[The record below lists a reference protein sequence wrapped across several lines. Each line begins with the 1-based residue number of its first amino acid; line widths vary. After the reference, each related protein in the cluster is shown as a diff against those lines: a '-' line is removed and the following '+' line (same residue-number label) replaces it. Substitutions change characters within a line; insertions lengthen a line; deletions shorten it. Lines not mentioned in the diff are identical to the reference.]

1 MTERSEAWNAAFRR
15 IINGAHLATAGD
27 LAALVDEATALVG
40 ITAHLYVVDI
50 GQQWLRSVRADAGPP
65 LPVDS
70 TTAGRAFQ
78 RTDIIS
84 VRDSPPYLWLPVLNG
99 TERLGVLQTT
109 LPDESDP
116 DDRWI
121 REHCWELAGLLGHLV
136 MSKLH
141 YSDFLHVLR
150 RTTPFSAASELL
162 WQLLPPQTFACD
174 QLTVTAVMEPYHEV
188 GGDGYDYSVDNGRA
202 HVSIFD
208 AMGHDMHAG
217 LTTAVALAA
226 TRNAR
231 RNGLGL
237 LEGAELADQAVRQQA
252 TEGLNAPFATAV
264 LADLDLA
271 TGALHYILAGHPPA
285 LLLRGGR
292 MVKALNSPV
301 HLPLGLGHLA
311 TAPRRLGHEQLQA
324 GDRILL
330 HSDGVTEARDPRG
343 EQFGVERLVD
353 LTERHEA
360 AGLPAP
366 ETLRRVSRA
375 VLDHQRGQLQDD
387 ATLLLLE
394 WSRTAARNVLPRPR
408 NGFIGA

>member
-1 MTERSEAWNAAFRR
+1 MTGRAEDWNSAFRQ

-27 LAALVDEATALVG
+27 LAALLDEAAAKVG
-40 ITAHLYVVDI
+40 ITAHLYIVDV
-50 GQQWLRSVRADAGPP
+50 GQQWLRSVRSGGGPA
-65 LPVDS
+65 LRVDS

-78 RTDIIS
+78 RTDIIT

-99 TERLGVLQTT
+99 TERLGVLQTI
-109 LPDESDP
+109 LHGDGDP
-116 DDRWI
+116 GDQWI
-121 REHCWELAGLLGHLV
+121 REHCWELAGLLGHLI
-136 MSKLH
+136 MSKLR

-150 RTTPFSAASELL
+150 RTTTFSVASELL

-174 QLTVTAVMEPYHEV
+174 QLTVTAVMEPYHAV

-237 LEGAELADQAVRQQA
+237 LEGAELADEAVRQQA
-252 TEGLNAPFATAV
+252 TEGLKAPFATAV

-271 TGALHYILAGHPPA
+271 TGVVRYVLAGHPPA
-285 LLLRGGR
+285 LVLRGGR
-292 MVKALNSPV
+292 MVKALKDPV
-301 HLPLGLGHLA
+301 TLPLGLGHLT
-311 TAPRRLGHEQLQA
+311 TAPRRLGREQLQA

-375 VLDHQRGQLQDD
+375 VLDHQRGRLQDD

-394 WSRTAARNVLPRPR
+394 WGRTAARNVLP
-408 NGFIGA
+408 

>member
-1 MTERSEAWNAAFRR
+1 MTGRTECWNAESWNAVFRQ
-15 IINGAHLATAGD
+15 IIDGAHLATAEE
-27 LAALVDEATALVG
+27 LPALLDDATARVG
-40 ITAHLYVVDI
+40 VSAHLYIVDM
-50 GQQWLRSVRADAGPP
+50 GQQWLCPVRPGAGPS
-65 LPVDS
+65 LGVDS

-78 RTDIIS
+78 RTDIIT
-84 VRDSPPYLWLPVLNG
+84 VRGSPPYLWLPVLNG
-99 TERLGVLQTT
+99 TERLGVLQAT
-109 LPDESDP
+109 LPGEAGA
-116 DDRWI
+116 DDRWL
-121 REHCWELAGLLGHLV
+121 REQCWELAGLLGHLV

-150 RTTPFSAASELL
+150 RTTPFSVASELL

-174 QLTVTAVMEPYHEV
+174 QLTVTAVMEPYHAV
-188 GGDGYDYSVDNGRA
+188 GGDGYDYAVNNSHA
-202 HVSIFD
+202 YIAIFD

-252 TEGLNAPFATAV
+252 TEGLRAPFATAV
-264 LADLDLA
+264 LAELDLT
-271 TGALHYILAGHPPA
+271 TGTLQYLTAGHPPA

-292 MVKALNSPV
+292 MVKALKSPV
-301 HLPLGLGHLA
+301 YPPLGLGYLA
-311 TAPRRLGHEQLQA
+311 RAKPRLGREHLQT

-330 HSDGVTEARDPRG
+330 HSDGVTEARDPLG

-360 AGLPAP
+360 SGLPAP

-375 VLDHQRGQLQDD
+375 VLDHQHGRLQDD

-394 WSRTAARNVLPRPR
+394 WSSTAVRNILP
-408 NGFIGA
+408 